1 MGYTFPSG
9 VKSCPTYQEG
19 LRLPRSAGQGVQR
32 WRAKWARPDLL
43 NPLLELLAGCC
54 SPPVAGLVPR
64 PGSVGRGPLAL
75 LFPSPAD

>member
-19 LRLPRSAGQGVQR
+19 LRLPRRAGQAVQR
-32 WRAKWARPDLL
+32 WRAKWARPELL

-54 SPPVAGLVPR
+54 FPPAARLVPR
-64 PGSVGRGPLAL
+64 PGSVGRGATGSPLA
-75 LFPSPAD
+75 FTS